1 MRTRSQVLLLSTILA
16 AGLSLAFTA
25 QGQNVI
31 KDQPAKVG
39 SGLSP
44 QGGQI
49 NPGAAVQAPAGSP
62 PGKNDQ
68 SAQGDKVGDRAPDV
82 RETAATSEPIPSPKE
97 ARQALLGPVF
107 KDPLPG
113 DGPVVSA
120 PQPKQSDAKKVTG
133 QGAPSPTD
141 ASNGQAAVGGAM
153 SPGASGS
160 ASSGGSSS
168 GGSGS
173 SGNGNQASGNSA
185 AGGGNSSNLPETN
198 SGDTVGS
205 GGSPQQ
211 QSAAAQP
218 STPQPRG
225 NGGDEPRLG
234 PIGAIGQTMPAKFSK
249 RNDTL
254 DRLPTM
260 AWPLAI
266 SDQERQQL
274 YQTVMSDKSG
284 SIDVSKLRPADQVP
298 PEIALN
304 NMHPLPDTLAKIG
317 DLDQLAY
324 VKGKDK
330 VLLVTPATRIV
341 VDVIS
346 NQS

>member
-16 AGLSLAFTA
+16 AGLSLAIAA
-25 QGQNVI
+25 QAQNVI
-31 KDQPAKVG
+31 KSNPSEVG
-39 SGLSP
+39 SGLNP

-68 SAQGDKVGDRAPDV
+68 SAQGSKVGDRAPDV
-82 RETAATSEPIPSPKE
+82 RDTAATSEPIPSPKD
-97 ARQALLGPVF
+97 ARTALLGQVF

-113 DGPVVSA
+113 DGPAPSA
-120 PQPKQSDAKKVTG
+120 PQPKDGDAKKVTG
-133 QGAPSPTD
+133 QGSLSPTD
-141 ASNGQAAVGGAM
+141 ASAGHAAVGGAM

-160 ASSGGSSS
+160 TGSGGS
-168 GGSGS
+168 
-173 SGNGNQASGNSA
+173 NGNQPSGNSA
-185 AGGGNSSNLPETN
+185 ANTGNSRNAPDTN
-198 SGDTVGS
+198 SGNTVGS
-205 GGSPQQ
+205 GGPQQ
-211 QSAAAQP
+211 QGAAAAPTAQQ
-218 STPQPRG
+218 QPRG

-234 PIGAIGQTMPAKFSK
+234 PIGALGQTMPAKFSK

-266 SDQERQQL
+266 SDQERQQV
-274 YQTVMSDKSG
+274 YQTVMSDKSS
-284 SIDVSKLRPADQVP
+284 SIDVSKFKAADQLP
-298 PEIALN
+298 PELALKD
-304 NMHPLPDTLAKIG
+304 MHPLPDNIAKIG
-317 DLDQLAY
+317 DLDHLAY
-324 VKGKDK
+324 IKGKDK

-346 NQS
+346 NGSS

>member
-1 MRTRSQVLLLSTILA
+1 MRTRSHALLLSTILA
-16 AGLSLAFTA
+16 AGLSLAVTA
-25 QGQNVI
+25 QAQNVI
-31 KDQPAKVG
+31 KSNPSEVG
-39 SGLSP
+39 SGLNP

-49 NPGAAVQAPAGSP
+49 NPGVGVQAPAGSP

-68 SAQGDKVGDRAPDV
+68 SGQGDKVTDRAPQV
-82 RETAATSEPIPSPKE
+82 RDTAATSEPIPSIKE
-97 ARQALLGPVF
+97 ARAALFAPVF
-107 KDPLPG
+107 KDALAG
-113 DGPVVSA
+113 DGPAPAA
-120 PQPKQSDAKKVTG
+120 PQPKDGDAKKVTG

-141 ASNGQAAVGGAM
+141 ASAGHAAVGGAM

-160 ASSGGSSS
+160 AESGG
-168 GGSGS
+168 
-173 SGNGNQASGNSA
+173 NQQTQQNAQQ
-185 AGGGNSSNLPETN
+185 GGN
-198 SGDTVGS
+198 TVGS
-205 GGSPQQ
+205 GGNMQTAS
-211 QSAAAQP
+211 AQP
-218 STPQPRG
+218 NTAQPRG

-234 PIGAIGQTMPAKFSK
+234 PIGALGQTMPAKFSK

-266 SDQERQQL
+266 SDQERQQV
-274 YQTVMSDKSG
+274 YQTVMADKSS
-284 SIDVSKLRPADQVP
+284 SIDVSKFRPADQLP
-298 PEIALN
+298 PELALKD
-304 NMHPLPDTLAKIG
+304 MHPLPDNVAKIG

-346 NQS
+346 NGSG

>member
-1 MRTRSQVLLLSTILA
+1 MLTRSRSLLLFTVLA
-16 AGLSLAFTA
+16 SSVITLPAVA
-25 QGQNVI
+25 QNVI

-39 SGLSP
+39 SGLNP

-68 SAQGDKVGDRAPDV
+68 SGQGAKVGDRAPDV
-82 RETAATSEPIPSPKE
+82 RDTAATSEPIPSPKE
-97 ARQALLGPVF
+97 ARTALLGPVF

-113 DGPVVSA
+113 DAPAAPA
-120 PQPKQSDAKKVTG
+120 PQPKASDAKKVTG
-133 QGAPSPTD
+133 QGSLSPTD
-141 ASNGQAAVGGAM
+141 ASAGHAAVGGAM

-160 ASSGGSSS
+160 ADGRS
-168 GGSGS
+168 
-173 SGNGNQASGNSA
+173 NQASGNSTA
-185 AGGGNSSNLPETN
+185 TSGNSSNAPETN
-198 SGDTVGS
+198 SGNTVGS
-205 GGSPQQ
+205 GGSSQQ

-218 STPQPRG
+218 PAPQPRG
-225 NGGDEPRLG
+225 NAGDEPRLG

-249 RNDTL
+249 RNDIL

-304 NMHPLPDTLAKIG
+304 NMHPLPDNVAKIG
-317 DLDQLAY
+317 GLDQLAY

>member
-1 MRTRSQVLLLSTILA
+1 MLTRSQSLLLSTILA
-16 AGLSLAFTA
+16 GALGTILTLPALA
-25 QGQNVI
+25 QDVI
-31 KDQPAKVG
+31 KKNPAEVG
-39 SGLSP
+39 SGLNP

-49 NPGAAVQAPAGSP
+49 NPGAVVQAPSGSP

-68 SAQGDKVGDRAPDV
+68 SGQGSKVGDRAPDV
-82 RETAATSEPIPSPKE
+82 RDTAATSEQIPSAKE
-97 ARQALLGPVF
+97 ARTALLGPVF

-113 DGPVVSA
+113 EQAAAPA

-160 ASSGGSSS
+160 ASSGGN
-168 GGSGS
+168 GGG
-173 SGNGNQASGNSA
+173 GNQASGNSA
-185 AGGGNSSNLPETN
+185 AGGGNSSNSPETN
-198 SGDTVGS
+198 SGNTVGS
-205 GGSPQQ
+205 GGNAQQ

-218 STPQPRG
+218 TAQQQPRG
-225 NGGDEPRLG
+225 NQGDEPRLG

-266 SDQERQQL
+266 SDQQRQQV
-274 YQTVMSDKSG
+274 YQTVISDKAS
-284 SIDVSKLRPADQVP
+284 SIDVSKFKPADQVP
-298 PEIALN
+298 PQLALN
-304 NMHPLPDTLAKIG
+304 DMHPLPDTVAKIA

-324 VKGKDK
+324 IKGKDK

-346 NQS
+346 SGSS